1 MLPTPGRQEALL
13 QTFDK
18 TFQDLLQNISRRI
31 HQVLAMA
38 AAAAAEAA
46 AAAAEAAAAAGGL
59 LRVRV
64 AASAAAASAADRLG
78 RVVLWHDL

>member
-38 AAAAAEAA
+38 AAAAA
-46 AAAAEAAAAAGGL
+46 AEAAAAAGGL